1 MTSRG
6 TSVEISEDVTEI
18 SITESNG
25 IEISINEDTTV
36 VEINNLA
43 IPPSVA
49 AVVDAEEITISPTG
63 SITAT
68 NLQEAITQLATQQF
82 TQASAPTGVNV
93 GEGDI
98 WYETDTENLYIYREV
113 SPGVFDWRPIIVGA
127 TDSDSLD
134 GGLY

>member
-1 MTSRG
+1 MTSG
-6 TSVEISEDVTEI
+6 STSVEISEDVTEV

-43 IPPSVA
+43 IPTTA
-49 AVVDAEEITISPTG
+49 NVDAEEIAISPTG

-113 SPGVFDWRPIIVGA
+113 SPGVFDWRPIIIGA

>member
-1 MTSRG
+1 MAET
-6 TSVEISEDVTEI
+6 TTVQISSPSTTVTVGEGLPSATVAASAI
-18 SITESNG
+18 SIS
-25 IEISINEDTTV
+25 
-36 VEINNLA
+36 
-43 IPPSVA
+43 PS
-49 AVVDAEEITISPTG
+49 G

-68 NLQEAITQLATQQF
+68 NLADAITQLANQQF

-113 SPGVFDWRPIIVGA
+113 STGVFDWRPLIVGT

>member
-1 MTSRG
+1 M
-6 TSVEISEDVTEI
+6 ID
-18 SITESNG
+18 
-25 IEISINEDTTV
+25 IEISSSTTEV
-36 VEINNLA
+36 AVSAQNTVIQVSQA
-43 IPPSVA
+43 IPLQSVSAENIPITPS
-49 AVVDAEEITISPTG
+49 G

-68 NLQEAITQLATQQF
+68 NLEDAINQLANQQF
-82 TQASAPTGVNV
+82 TQATAPTGINV

-113 SPGVFDWRPIIVGA
+113 SPGVFDWRPLLVGT

>member
-1 MTSRG
+1 MPVDITASKTEVTASG
-6 TSVEISEDVTEI
+6 DNVTVEISSAVTTVEI
-18 SITESNG
+18 SA
-25 IEISINEDTTV
+25 
-36 VEINNLA
+36 A
-43 IPPSVA
+43 IPEQSVA
-49 AVVDAEEITISPTG
+49 AGNIAITPTG

-68 NLQEAITQLATQQF
+68 NLEEAINQLANQQF

-113 SPGVFDWRPIIVGA
+113 SSGVFDWRPIIVGA